1 MEYFDEFYA
10 TLWGEWNWSQA
21 KKNRF
26 RSSCNSFRTRL
37 YNELNVHFDDDHPT
51 MKHFSSARWFN
62 IDTAADFPE
71 SARNALT
78 NVPWAWNYYESDPA
92 KQRQLQ
98 REWVAHI
105 TDEFPAVPDDFNP
118 RDNGERCLDYFNSK
132 REAWPLLYK
141 IARRSLNV
149 VVSTADVERIF
160 SKFTYYF
167 SRLDAV
173 SLGPDHKRARAFII
187 QNKDYV

>member
-1 MEYFDEFYA
+1 MNNFIKIITKKYNVYTGKFKTVHMCNLYHMHRFWDFKNWVFNHSDVADDAWIKSQSEDMYQQIFSRICFNTEYLYRAVSDIYWFEQRGIKSHLCYDVIKNLINHYSQGITMEYFDEFYA

-51 MKHFSSARWFN
+51 MKHFSGARWFN

-78 NVPWAWNYYESDPA
+78 NVP
-92 KQRQLQ
+92 
-98 REWVAHI
+98 
-105 TDEFPAVPDDFNP
+105 
-118 RDNGERCLDYFNSK
+118 
-132 REAWPLLYK
+132 
-141 IARRSLNV
+141 
-149 VVSTADVERIF
+149 
-160 SKFTYYF
+160 
-167 SRLDAV
+167 
-173 SLGPDHKRARAFII
+173 
-187 QNKDYV
+187 